1 MRWPPRAGVAS
12 GHGRSGG
19 EDRPGRAAQRANI
32 HWLGPK
38 LYEELPLYLGGWDVA
53 LLPFARNR
61 STRFISP
68 TKTPEYLAAGRPVV
82 STPITDVVRS
92 YGEAGLARIAAT
104 PDEFVVQCEAALRD
118 AESPAAGSSGR
129 SRARPDVPGSDLRP
143 DARADAMRGVT
154 RCAPTSAPAR
164 SAPEQQVPSRLAL
177 CAEPG
182 QACSH
187 PPAGFDCLIV
197 GAGSPAA

>member
-1 MRWPPRAGVAS
+1 MRGRRAPGVAS

-19 EDRPGRAAQRANI
+19 EDRPGRAQARQHPLARAQAC
-32 HWLGPK
+32 
-38 LYEELPLYLGGWDVA
+38 EELPLYLGGWDVA
-53 LLPFARNR
+53 LCRSHAT

-118 AESPAAGSSGR
+118 AESPGWLVR
-129 SRARPDVPGSDLRP
+129 SI
-143 DARADAMRGVT
+143 
-154 RCAPTSAPAR
+154 AR
-164 SAPEQQVPSRLAL
+164 SARCPGILTYARMRELMR
-177 CAEPG
+177 CA
-182 QACSH
+182 A
-187 PPAGFDCLIV
+187 
-197 GAGSPAA
+197 